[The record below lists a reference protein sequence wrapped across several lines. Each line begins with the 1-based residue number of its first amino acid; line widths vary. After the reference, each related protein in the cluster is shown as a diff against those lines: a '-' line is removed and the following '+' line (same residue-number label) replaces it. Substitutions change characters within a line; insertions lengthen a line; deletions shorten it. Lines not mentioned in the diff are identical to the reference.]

1 MERIFQN
8 ARPFIIFGILLI
20 FFIVKMNEDTEKP
33 KKVRKISK
41 AEDFVNTH
49 NALYDQENK
58 NFEVKQK
65 KILT

>member
-1 MERIFQN
+1 
-8 ARPFIIFGILLI
+8 
-20 FFIVKMNEDTEKP
+20 MNEDTEKP

-58 NFEVKQK
+58 NFEVKTKKNTDLRIHIQSDTLDDQK
-65 KILT
+65 YVSVYALDQ